1 MNSIPTIVYY
11 PRYINPESNMHDYT
25 LEIEYET
32 PEDILEWVTVIGG
45 LDLQQD
51 FYEDDNKLS
60 QFSISKKTLSVFI
73 TLFYSLLLCNI
84 SNIGNTIMDLYHS
97 NKFYRILSLFILFF
111 SVSGFINC
119 IISNPPWFIEISF
132 LSIFINLN

>member
-73 TLFYSLLLCNI
+73 TLFYSLLLCYI

-132 LSIFINLN
+132 LSIFIKP